1 MDLTNIA
8 YATLAMSLFVSTIK
22 VGGWILNAH
31 PRAIINAGHWLIAA
45 LPVLALTVLLWLVLS
60 SRWTAAMLLTAFLLP
75 ILAQAAPRW
84 RLQLNSL
91 KRGFRTIT
99 PDLSAGLGAGGFSAP
114 PDSKLV
120 EQSIAVLRAY
130 LERSNQQVSQEARPQ
145 IELRPLDRHF
155 ASATAEPSG
164 NARERMSTCEAFAVL
179 GLTPTPSPKE
189 IMAAHRRLEQIVDP
203 QFGGTHYLLAKVN
216 EARDV
221 LLGDS

>member
-60 SRWTAAMLLTAFLLP
+60 GRWTAAMLLTAFLLP

-130 LERSNQQVSQEARPQ
+130 LER